1 MEGKKQWKPP
11 YAANYMCNILHTNE
25 MGLENNMHAFQTSSL
40 DSFQSSF
47 TSISL
52 KESCD
57 LCPFLISMSSMS
69 KMSVL
74 LGGILPV
81 GRTDQVSE
89 NPIAAER
96 NTSWGFV
103 ASGHLLQVLSEWY
116 LSLLCHR
123 PELEGWSASCVPLC
137 TYPADLYPSLAAP
150 LASQEWTTVDFC
162 PHLYGCKE
170 SQRSINQR
178 FL

>member
-1 MEGKKQWKPP
+1 MRQ
-11 YAANYMCNILHTNE
+11 ATCNILHTNE

-89 NPIAAER
+89 TPLQR
-96 NTSWGFV
+96 NATRV
-103 ASGHLLQVLSEWY
+103 EALLQVATSCRFYQNDTFPFFAIGQSWRDGQLPAFPCAHILQTFIPAWQHLSHPKSEPQWIFVPIFTAAK
-116 LSLLCHR
+116 SHR
-123 PELEGWSASCVPLC
+123 
-137 TYPADLYPSLAAP
+137 D
-150 LASQEWTTVDFC
+150 Q
-162 PHLYGCKE
+162 
-170 SQRSINQR
+170 
-178 FL
+178 